1 MATPETVG
9 NWSGPRKEMEQSWE
23 LVRILRSGTRAMRDA
38 GVKYT
43 PASRKEQ
50 RTPDRYTQRLR
61 RTVLFP
67 IYDRTVRKI
76 ASLPFAKPPVISG
89 ELPPPLDRLLVN
101 ADRQGTS
108 LSSFAQS
115 IYEDAVDRGVGLFLV
130 DNVPTADM
138 SLPEADAIDAR
149 PYFRRIQPDNLVGC
163 KTAMRNGTEVV
174 TELRFRNWFY
184 TPSNL
189 GYDTLSDMVEVWT
202 ETTVQQ
208 WFRQGADTTPDRER
222 DAERQYLAGYRLV
235 QEWEHGFPGIPL
247 VACYTKKV
255 GALHGEPPMEDL
267 AWQNVAHWNS
277 LSMQGEALH
286 YCRSPILTIKGASS
300 QMAEAKPEV
309 GPGATITDSS
319 DTLEVSFTEIA
330 GTSLAAGEVEIK
342 RIEERCMALGM
353 QPLMAVA
360 GPSTATGEVRAD
372 TNEKSEAQRWIEAL
386 EWAIYTAFEHAATW
400 LGTELPEDFDWTL
413 YRDSS
418 LIAGKATDVPVIVQL
433 MTQRQIPLNVGL
445 RELAVRGVLSTV
457 DDADELA
464 EQIQLQQER
473 GMEAQM
479 QQMINSVERERQ
491 APAAE
496 AEETEEA
503 GETARSPEVEDLLD
517 DLDELEDVIEQAGGR
532 DEAVALIRRAMGRI
546 VRSEDA

>member
-1 MATPETVG
+1 MATPDTVG

-38 GVKYT
+38 GSKYT
-43 PASRKEQ
+43 PATRKEM
-50 RTPDRYTQRLR
+50 RTPGRYTDRLR

-89 ELPPPLDRLLVN
+89 ELPAPLDRLLFS

-115 IYEDAVDRGVGLFLV
+115 IYEDAVDRGVGLFIV
-130 DNVPTADM
+130 DNVPTDGM
-138 SLPEADAIDAR
+138 TLPEADAIDAR
-149 PYFRRIQPDNLVGC
+149 PYFRRIAPDNFVGC
-163 KTAMRNGTEVV
+163 KTAMRNGVEVV
-174 TELRFRNWFY
+174 IELRLRNWFY

-189 GYDTLSDMVEVWT
+189 GYDALSDMVEVWT

-222 DAERQYLAGYRLV
+222 DAERQYLAGYAMVR
-235 QEWEHGFPGIPL
+235 EWEHGFAGIPV
-247 VACYTKKV
+247 VAIYTKKV
-255 GALHGEPPMEDL
+255 GTLHGEPPMEDL

-319 DTLEVSFTEIA
+319 DTLDVKFTEIA

-353 QPLMAVA
+353 QPLMAVS

-372 TNEKSEAQRWIEAL
+372 SNEKSEAQRWIEAL
-386 EWAIYTAFEHAATW
+386 EWAIYTAMEHAAAW
-400 LGTELPEDFDWTL
+400 AGVELPEEFDWTL

-418 LIAGKATDVPVIVQL
+418 LLSGKATDVPVIVQL

-457 DDADELA
+457 DDADALA
-464 EQIQLQQER
+464 EQITMQQER

-479 QQMINSVERERQ
+479 QAMIASVERER
-491 APAAE
+491 ATAAPPAA
-496 AEETEEA
+496 AETEEENSA
-503 GETARSPEVEDLLD
+503 D
-517 DLDELEDVIEQAGGR
+517 
-532 DEAVALIRRAMGRI
+532 DEAEA
-546 VRSEDA
+546 